1 MAKPNITPTIFP
13 SGDNGGSNSR
23 GSAAGRITGL
33 LKTAVVLGILAAI
46 VIGLLSVV
54 RTVASPADE
63 VAVHKGG
70 GVIEA
75 PNSKGCV
82 AANSREIR
90 RPGDKYFWYPASQ
103 RTYNFTG
110 GDGADHAA
118 FNVVS
123 KDYQPLD
130 VPGSV
135 EFTLNVDCE
144 VLTRFHDSIGNR
156 YAAYYTS
163 SDEWDD
169 TPRGWQT
176 MLDLYFAPALD
187 ATLDR
192 VAKKYTWK
200 ELYADP
206 TIKDEMNKAVNEQ
219 LAALI
224 QQKMPGEDEFFKGF
238 SALIQQPQPADTLVK
253 ALGDE
258 EAAKAQAAAAKAKAV
273 ADAETQQAK
282 AIAEAEAA
290 KQAAQA
296 QVAVKEAEAKI
307 AKLEAQIREQEIEP
321 FGSVKEYNNWLAI
334 REGLNPYQPTY
345 GGSVVAPAP
354 SSSPSP

>member
-1 MAKPNITPTIFP
+1 MSKPNIDPETAT
-13 SGDNGGSNSR
+13 GSAEPAGQMGALLGR
-23 GSAAGRITGL
+23 GSTRLLKGAVAVGVLGAILLGL
-33 LKTAVVLGILAAI
+33 LTLI
-46 VIGLLSVV
+46 
-54 RTVASPADE
+54 RTVSSPADE

-82 AANSREIR
+82 PANSREIR
-90 RPGDKYFWYPASQ
+90 RPGDTYYWYPASQ

-110 GDGADHAA
+110 GEGTDHGP
-118 FNVVS
+118 FSVVS

-144 VLTRFHDSIGNR
+144 VLTRFHDAIGNR
-156 YAAYYTS
+156 YAAYYTA

-169 TPRGWQT
+169 TPTGWRT
-176 MLDLYFAPALD
+176 MLDLYFAPTLD

-206 TIKDEMNKAVNEQ
+206 TIKDEMNRAVNEQ

-224 QQKMPGEDEFFKGF
+224 QQKMPGEDEFFQGF
-238 SALIQQPQPADTLVK
+238 SALIQQPQPVAALVQ

-258 EAAKAQAAAAKAKAV
+258 EAGKAQAAAAKAKAV
-273 ADAETQQAK
+273 ADAQTQQAK
-282 AIAEAEAA
+282 SVAEAEAA
-290 KQAAQA
+290 KITAEA
-296 QVAVKEAEAKI
+296 QVAVKEAQSRI
-307 AKLEAQIREQEIEP
+307 AKLEAEIRAQEIEP

-334 REGLNPYQPTY
+334 QRGLNPYQPTY
-345 GGSVVAPAP
+345 GGSVLVPGQAGTP
-354 SSSPSP
+354 

>member
-1 MAKPNITPTIFP
+1 MAKPNITPVT
-13 SGDNGGSNSR
+13 GTGGLTGR
-23 GSAAGRITGL
+23 LAGT
-33 LKTAVVLGILAAI
+33 LKALIVLGVIGAI
-46 VIGLLSVV
+46 VIGLVSVV
-54 RTVASPADE
+54 RTVSSPADE

-82 AANSREIR
+82 ESNSREIR
-90 RPGDKYFWYPASQ
+90 RPGDTYYWYPASQ

-110 GDGADHAA
+110 AEGSDHDA
-118 FNVVS
+118 FGVVS
-123 KDYQPLD
+123 KDYQSLD

-135 EFTLNVDCE
+135 EFTLNVDCA

-219 LAALI
+219 LATLI

-238 SALIQQPQPADTLVK
+238 SALIQQPQPAETLVQ

-258 EAAKAQAAAAKAKAV
+258 ESAKAQAAAAQAKAV
-273 ADAETQQAK
+273 ADAQTQQAK

-296 QVAVKEAEAKI
+296 QVAVKEAEARI
-307 AKLEAQIREQEIEP
+307 ARLEADIRAQEIKP

-334 REGLNPYQPTY
+334 QKGLNPYQPTY
-345 GGSVVAPAP
+345 GGSVLAPGQ
-354 SSSPSP
+354 SSTP